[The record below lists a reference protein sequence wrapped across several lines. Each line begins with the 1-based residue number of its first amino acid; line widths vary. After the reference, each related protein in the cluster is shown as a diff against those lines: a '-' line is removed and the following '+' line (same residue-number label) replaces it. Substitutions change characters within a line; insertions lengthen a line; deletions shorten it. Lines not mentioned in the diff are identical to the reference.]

1 MTKKNDF
8 NVSTEDLIF
17 EEEVGE
23 EELYSKKNVSD
34 IIYND
39 LDVRKR
45 RTKFLIFLAISL
57 IIISIISALMGFIF
71 LDKDLKEK
79 KVNSIIT
86 KYDLF
91 VTHSNSSY
99 GGSISSFSD
108 YRSLNNAYLY
118 KFDVTNNN
126 SIALDYLVE
135 FINPNYG
142 NDGVDMTLINYKL
155 LKNNEIVSEGVL
167 SNSMTSKLFNTEI
180 LSNSRDEY
188 VLKIWSYKMDK
199 KLKFDFKINVKV

>member
-23 EELYSKKNVSD
+23 EELRSKKNVSD

-79 KVNSIIT
+79 KVNPIIT

-118 KFDVTNNN
+118 KFDVSNNN
-126 SIALDYLVE
+126 SIALNYLVE

-155 LKNNEIVSEGVL
+155 LKNDEIVSEGVL
-167 SNSMTSKLFNTEI
+167 SNSMTSQLFNTDI

>member
-23 EELYSKKNVSD
+23 EELHSKKNVSD

-71 LDKDLKEK
+71 LDKDLKRK
-79 KVNSIIT
+79 KS
-86 KYDLF
+86 
-91 VTHSNSSY
+91 
-99 GGSISSFSD
+99 
-108 YRSLNNAYLY
+108 
-118 KFDVTNNN
+118 
-126 SIALDYLVE
+126 
-135 FINPNYG
+135 
-142 NDGVDMTLINYKL
+142 
-155 LKNNEIVSEGVL
+155 
-167 SNSMTSKLFNTEI
+167 
-180 LSNSRDEY
+180 
-188 VLKIWSYKMDK
+188 
-199 KLKFDFKINVKV
+199 

>member
-79 KVNSIIT
+79 KVNPIIT

-155 LKNNEIVSEGVL
+155 LRNNQIVSEGVL
-167 SNSMTSKLFNTEI
+167 SNSMTSQLFNTDI

>member
-126 SIALDYLVE
+126 SITLNYLVE

-155 LKNNEIVSEGVL
+155 LRNNQIVSEGVL
-167 SNSMTSKLFNTEI
+167 SNSMTSQLFNTDI